1 MQSTRVVKRKLKD
14 VLALNDLVSS
24 LEELSAMRYRKTK
37 GNVLT
42 TRSYLDEINFIYRQV
57 KNNYKK
63 LLATNEQSIGKKN
76 KSYSTSVEVT
86 FRPTTKG
93 TVYVF
98 LSANGG
104 LFGDVVTRNFMN
116 FKNYLSRIPAD
127 EVVVVGTVGQRL
139 YEFSQFKEKYPYK
152 YFNLSDSSSDRDNLD
167 KILRYCLDFK
177 TIVIFYTRYIEI
189 LNQKPVADS
198 DTGDIVFEEAMSTFE
213 AEQPLLDRDYLFEPN
228 IEQVLGLF
236 ENQMVNTLFE
246 QKILESG
253 LSKFTSRMVELDTAS
268 QKIKENLKKYQLDYQ
283 RIKHIESNRKAS
295 VQISGAMTLL

>member
-1 MQSTRVVKRKLKD
+1 MQNTKLVRKKLKD
-14 VLALNDLVSS
+14 VTALNDLVSS

-42 TRSYLDEINFIYRQV
+42 TRGYLDEINFIYRQV

-63 LLATNEQSIGKKN
+63 LLATNTQSLGKKN
-76 KSYSTSVEVT
+76 SVSQVDVT
-86 FRPTTKG
+86 FRPSTKG

-104 LFGDVVTRNFMN
+104 LFGDVVVRNFAN

-139 YEFSQFKEKYPYK
+139 YEYSNLKEKCPYQF
-152 YFNLSDSSSDRDNLD
+152 FNLSDSSSDRDNLE

-198 DTGDIVFEEAMSTFE
+198 VTGDIVFEEAMSSFDS
-213 AEQPLLDRDYLFEPN
+213 EQPLLDRDYLFEPN

-268 QKIKENLKKYQLDYQ
+268 QKIKENMKKYQLDYQ

-295 VQISGAMTLL
+295 VQISGAMNLF

>member
-198 DTGDIVFEEAMSTFE
+198 VTGDIVFEEAMSTFE